1 MKLQIAFDSIK
12 EFKDFLAS
20 VTEKEPEAVSVE
32 TVTKAITDKAKAT
45 AKPRE
50 EAPKEEP
57 KEEAPK
63 EEPKAAE
70 PEKAEPE
77 ATEETPKDAELI
89 DVQKAVKKLVKLGQR
104 EEAKHILG
112 KFGVTKAS
120 ELAAKDFNAAFD
132 LLTEAAE
139 LTEAAN
145 A

>member
-20 VTEKEPEAVSVE
+20 VTEKEPETVSVE
-32 TVTKAITDKAKAT
+32 AVAKAITDKVKAT
-45 AKPRE
+45 AKP
-50 EAPKEEP
+50 KEEKEES

-70 PEKAEPE
+70 PEKAEPK

-120 ELAAKDFNAAFD
+120 ELAAKDFNAAYD

>member
-32 TVTKAITDKAKAT
+32 TVAKAITEKAKAA
-45 AKPRE
+45 AK
-50 EAPKEEP
+50 P

-63 EEPKAAE
+63 EESKAAE

-77 ATEETPKDAELI
+77 AAEEAPKDAELI

-104 EEAKHILG
+104 EEAKSILG

>member
-20 VTEKEPEAVSVE
+20 VTEKEPETVSVE
-32 TVTKAITDKAKAT
+32 TVAKAITDKAKAM
-45 AKPRE
+45 AK
-50 EAPKEEP
+50 P

-63 EEPKAAE
+63 EEPKDAE

-77 ATEETPKDAELI
+77 AAEEVPKDAELI

>member
-20 VTEKEPEAVSVE
+20 VTEKEPETVSVE
-32 TVTKAITDKAKAT
+32 TVAKAVTDKVKAT
-45 AKPRE
+45 AK
-50 EAPKEEP
+50 AKEET
-57 KEEAPK
+57 PK

-77 ATEETPKDAELI
+77 AAEEAPKDAELI
-89 DVQKAVKKLVKLGQR
+89 DVQKAVKRMVKLGQR
-104 EEAKHILG
+104 EEAKSILA

-120 ELAAKDFNAAFD
+120 ELAAKDFNAAYD

-139 LTEAAN
+139 VAEAAH